1 MRLSITRAVVL
12 SVAAGCA
19 SASGRSSAES
29 NWPLGND
36 AQFRAM
42 QTVAFGASA
51 HVRLLPRTPVYAV
64 FLELRPTLDSL
75 DVRLPV
81 GWVSVEAVR
90 GQAELVASMPTV
102 DRPPAATASRVA
114 TVCSNVKM
122 GAGDPAGQEVCPV
135 SRGDGTTATRDWW
148 FRQRVFLLLSD
159 RPFNGVLPNAIPWRS
174 RRTTPPVAEG
184 SRWTVVP
191 M

>member
-1 MRLSITRAVVL
+1 MRISLTRAVVL
-12 SVAAGCA
+12 VVAAGCA
-19 SASGRSSAES
+19 SASGRTSAES

-42 QTVAFGASA
+42 QGVTYGAPA

-81 GWVSVEAVR
+81 GWASVEAVR
-90 GQAELVASMPTV
+90 RQAELVASMPTV

-114 TVCSNVKM
+114 MVCSNVKM

-135 SRGDGTTATRDWW
+135 SRGDGTTGARDWW

-159 RPFNGVLPNAIPWRS
+159 RPFDAALPNAIAWRS
-174 RRTTPPVAEG
+174 RRTAPPVSEG

-191 M
+191 L